1 MAQPSGGTW
10 RGFSIFSTDAYNP
23 APVHAIRANERHAAA
38 ISAVAELLSKLRLGF
53 AFVGGV
59 ARAAWIGTE
68 TESGPV
74 DVLALMTPEQKN
86 QVAMMANNRGFD
98 VDRREIEETE
108 EMDVIPMRFD
118 GVRVHVLVAS
128 NALYGRMVAAAVPA
142 AMGDRELRVATAEDL
157 AVLSL
162 VAEDR
167 ATINALAAMPDFDR
181 SSLNRKLVSIGL
193 GDLVIRE

>member
-1 MAQPSGGTW
+1 M
-10 RGFSIFSTDAYNP
+10 
-23 APVHAIRANERHAAA
+23 HAIRANERHASA
-38 ISAVAELLSKLRLGF
+38 ITAVAELLSRLRLDS

-59 ARAAWIGTE
+59 ARAAWLGTE
-68 TESGPV
+68 TGSGPV
-74 DVLALMTPEQKN
+74 DVLALLTPEQKN

-142 AMGDRELRVATAEDL
+142 AFGDREVRVATAEDL
-157 AVLSL
+157 AVLSV
-162 VAEDR
+162 VAEDQ
-167 ATINALAAMPDFDR
+167 ATIDALAAMPDFDR

-193 GDLVIRE
+193 GDSVIGE